1 MKKIFK
7 KNQIIITALA
17 VMIAAAGYISYSD
30 AQIKGKKDKTA
41 KTETASETET
51 SVNMD
56 QVLQD
61 MENLDL
67 DVTDETGAAT
77 AGDGTDAT
85 ASGEESSGTESQPQE
100 TPGEAVLTGA
110 STYMAQARIE
120 REQIR
125 SQNKESLLSIINN
138 EALSETEKES
148 AIASMVNMTDL
159 VEKEA
164 AAELLLEAKGFPD
177 VVVNLTGET
186 ADIVVPDTK
195 VDDASRAQIEDIVKR
210 KTDTGGNFLYRDSKT
225 AGTMAVNDL
234 GLNNGTKGLFLTAS
248 GNTAGENTKWWNG
261 AMKAIAIVDSNGEK
275 GSTKTYSYV
284 NSWFETGVMGQTGCQ
299 AIAFCDENGK
309 MICCQEI
316 YKNDMSGNT
325 AHMAMW
331 VGGNNPR
338 IVKDYSFEPVY
349 WDSNPF
355 NRNQGHSDMMKWDDT
370 IRFHWCGSY
379 PEYKVPELKNTKVH
393 SVKLYIGQYG
403 NRNMNNQYVWRN
415 VFRGISVRISDI
427 TKWRDA
433 PNKFTTNEIFRVDC
447 GSGDVTLQGLARPDL
462 GALGN
467 DWEAFC
473 LTPGV
478 NQIQCIHSSWA
489 KQPTYKMKYRE
500 VFL

>member
-30 AQIKGKKDKTA
+30 AQLKGKKDKTA
-41 KTETASETET
+41 KTETSSETET

-67 DVTDETGAAT
+67 DVTDETGA
-77 AGDGTDAT
+77 
-85 ASGEESSGTESQPQE
+85 ESSGTESQPQE

-210 KTDTGGNFLYRDSKT
+210 KTGIAAENIVITPMSSQTED
-225 AGTMAVNDL
+225 GTQ
-234 GLNNGTKGLFLTAS
+234 
-248 GNTAGENTKWWNG
+248 EN
-261 AMKAIAIVDSNGEK
+261 
-275 GSTKTYSYV
+275 
-284 NSWFETGVMGQTGCQ
+284 Q
-299 AIAFCDENGK
+299 
-309 MICCQEI
+309 
-316 YKNDMSGNT
+316 
-325 AHMAMW
+325 
-331 VGGNNPR
+331 
-338 IVKDYSFEPVY
+338 
-349 WDSNPF
+349 
-355 NRNQGHSDMMKWDDT
+355 
-370 IRFHWCGSY
+370 
-379 PEYKVPELKNTKVH
+379 
-393 SVKLYIGQYG
+393 
-403 NRNMNNQYVWRN
+403 
-415 VFRGISVRISDI
+415 
-427 TKWRDA
+427 
-433 PNKFTTNEIFRVDC
+433 
-447 GSGDVTLQGLARPDL
+447 
-462 GALGN
+462 
-467 DWEAFC
+467 
-473 LTPGV
+473 
-478 NQIQCIHSSWA
+478 
-489 KQPTYKMKYRE
+489 
-500 VFL
+500 

>member
-30 AQIKGKKDKTA
+30 AQLKVKTDKTA
-41 KTETASETET
+41 KTETSSEKET

-56 QVLQD
+56 LVLQD
-61 MENLDL
+61 MENMDL

-210 KTDTGGNFLYRDSKT
+210 KTGIAAENIVITPMSSQTED
-225 AGTMAVNDL
+225 GTQ
-234 GLNNGTKGLFLTAS
+234 
-248 GNTAGENTKWWNG
+248 EN
-261 AMKAIAIVDSNGEK
+261 
-275 GSTKTYSYV
+275 
-284 NSWFETGVMGQTGCQ
+284 Q
-299 AIAFCDENGK
+299 
-309 MICCQEI
+309 
-316 YKNDMSGNT
+316 
-325 AHMAMW
+325 
-331 VGGNNPR
+331 
-338 IVKDYSFEPVY
+338 
-349 WDSNPF
+349 
-355 NRNQGHSDMMKWDDT
+355 
-370 IRFHWCGSY
+370 
-379 PEYKVPELKNTKVH
+379 
-393 SVKLYIGQYG
+393 
-403 NRNMNNQYVWRN
+403 
-415 VFRGISVRISDI
+415 
-427 TKWRDA
+427 
-433 PNKFTTNEIFRVDC
+433 
-447 GSGDVTLQGLARPDL
+447 
-462 GALGN
+462 
-467 DWEAFC
+467 
-473 LTPGV
+473 
-478 NQIQCIHSSWA
+478 
-489 KQPTYKMKYRE
+489 
-500 VFL
+500 

>member
-30 AQIKGKKDKTA
+30 AQLKGKKDKTA
-41 KTETASETET
+41 KTETSSETET

-148 AIASMVNMTDL
+148 AIASMVNI
-159 VEKEA
+159 
-164 AAELLLEAKGFPD
+164 PD

-210 KTDTGGNFLYRDSKT
+210 KTGIAAENIVITPMSSQTED
-225 AGTMAVNDL
+225 GTQ
-234 GLNNGTKGLFLTAS
+234 
-248 GNTAGENTKWWNG
+248 EN
-261 AMKAIAIVDSNGEK
+261 
-275 GSTKTYSYV
+275 
-284 NSWFETGVMGQTGCQ
+284 Q
-299 AIAFCDENGK
+299 
-309 MICCQEI
+309 
-316 YKNDMSGNT
+316 
-325 AHMAMW
+325 
-331 VGGNNPR
+331 
-338 IVKDYSFEPVY
+338 
-349 WDSNPF
+349 
-355 NRNQGHSDMMKWDDT
+355 
-370 IRFHWCGSY
+370 
-379 PEYKVPELKNTKVH
+379 
-393 SVKLYIGQYG
+393 
-403 NRNMNNQYVWRN
+403 
-415 VFRGISVRISDI
+415 
-427 TKWRDA
+427 
-433 PNKFTTNEIFRVDC
+433 
-447 GSGDVTLQGLARPDL
+447 
-462 GALGN
+462 
-467 DWEAFC
+467 
-473 LTPGV
+473 
-478 NQIQCIHSSWA
+478 
-489 KQPTYKMKYRE
+489 
-500 VFL
+500 

>member
-30 AQIKGKKDKTA
+30 AQLKGKKDKTA
-41 KTETASETET
+41 KTETSSETET

-100 TPGEAVLTGA
+100 TPGEAVL
-110 STYMAQARIE
+110 AQARIE

-210 KTDTGGNFLYRDSKT
+210 KTGIAAENIVITPMSSQPED
-225 AGTMAVNDL
+225 GTQ
-234 GLNNGTKGLFLTAS
+234 
-248 GNTAGENTKWWNG
+248 EN
-261 AMKAIAIVDSNGEK
+261 
-275 GSTKTYSYV
+275 
-284 NSWFETGVMGQTGCQ
+284 Q
-299 AIAFCDENGK
+299 
-309 MICCQEI
+309 
-316 YKNDMSGNT
+316 
-325 AHMAMW
+325 
-331 VGGNNPR
+331 
-338 IVKDYSFEPVY
+338 
-349 WDSNPF
+349 
-355 NRNQGHSDMMKWDDT
+355 
-370 IRFHWCGSY
+370 
-379 PEYKVPELKNTKVH
+379 
-393 SVKLYIGQYG
+393 
-403 NRNMNNQYVWRN
+403 
-415 VFRGISVRISDI
+415 
-427 TKWRDA
+427 
-433 PNKFTTNEIFRVDC
+433 
-447 GSGDVTLQGLARPDL
+447 
-462 GALGN
+462 
-467 DWEAFC
+467 
-473 LTPGV
+473 
-478 NQIQCIHSSWA
+478 
-489 KQPTYKMKYRE
+489 
-500 VFL
+500 

>member
-30 AQIKGKKDKTA
+30 AQLKGKKDKTA
-41 KTETASETET
+41 KTETSSETET

-67 DVTDETGAAT
+67 DVTGETGAAT

-210 KTDTGGNFLYRDSKT
+210 KTGIAAENIVITPMSSQTED
-225 AGTMAVNDL
+225 GTQ
-234 GLNNGTKGLFLTAS
+234 
-248 GNTAGENTKWWNG
+248 EN
-261 AMKAIAIVDSNGEK
+261 
-275 GSTKTYSYV
+275 
-284 NSWFETGVMGQTGCQ
+284 Q
-299 AIAFCDENGK
+299 
-309 MICCQEI
+309 
-316 YKNDMSGNT
+316 
-325 AHMAMW
+325 
-331 VGGNNPR
+331 
-338 IVKDYSFEPVY
+338 
-349 WDSNPF
+349 
-355 NRNQGHSDMMKWDDT
+355 
-370 IRFHWCGSY
+370 
-379 PEYKVPELKNTKVH
+379 
-393 SVKLYIGQYG
+393 
-403 NRNMNNQYVWRN
+403 
-415 VFRGISVRISDI
+415 
-427 TKWRDA
+427 
-433 PNKFTTNEIFRVDC
+433 
-447 GSGDVTLQGLARPDL
+447 
-462 GALGN
+462 
-467 DWEAFC
+467 
-473 LTPGV
+473 
-478 NQIQCIHSSWA
+478 
-489 KQPTYKMKYRE
+489 
-500 VFL
+500 